1 MFRKIKLVLFLTLAV
16 ASGMWAQSFPDLLN
30 GADTMMDLFAPVLA
44 GGGAFSSSQGGASAS
59 AVNPAAG
66 GQAQRI
72 VFEAGYMA
80 IPGLKEKGFGNA
92 INVGALFPTKFA
104 SVGGSLNFLN
114 NPFPDS
120 DDFRF
125 LRNAE
130 GDTLPVRF
138 NFGGNLNVAKEL
150 YPGLDIGIGFNFG
163 FGNPGENWTLSGD
176 LGFRYNLG
184 NLGVLENFTVAAVV
198 KGLGKS
204 VIPSAFTPV
213 FGVSTDLVHLQ
224 GSGEGADP
232 LKLTGYLDL
241 SVPGFRNFTGKL
253 GLSLLLAEMVY
264 VSTSWGFNVLELY
277 RGIPPLFPSVGLG
290 VNITLKSGG
299 GRIIGGRLPSDGD
312 LTVSAAFKPLYN
324 NSAAIGAGLTWNVG
338 VSDKKAPAISVDYPE
353 VQWISPNHDGLADT
367 LEIPIS
373 ITDQRY
379 VTGWTLEIRNEAGEV
394 VRTYRNKELRPET
407 QGVKNFFA
415 RFAAVKAGVEIPE
428 VLRWDGIFDSG
439 ELAPDG
445 RYYFTLSAVDDNGNS
460 GKSIDYEAVLDNTP
474 PEVSIAETTESQ
486 RIFSPDGDGNKDTI
500 EIVQSGSAEDLWTA
514 GIYNASGDR
523 VKTFEFANTEPEPV
537 IWDGT
542 DDKGFIVPDGVYEY
556 RISTADKAKNTANAS
571 LHSIVISTIQPTV
584 NLQIADAYF
593 SPNGDGIKDTLTF
606 NPGIP
611 VKESIIGWELLIRD
625 DQANPRRTISGSEG
639 APPADLDFDGKADGG
654 TLLPEGVYQ
663 GKLSV
668 KYRNGYVAE
677 AFSPSFT
684 LDITPPRAAIRAEY
698 GAFSPNNDGNQD
710 EMIFAQEG
718 SVETLWIGEV
728 RRPAAPDSEQPV
740 RTFRINGAP
749 GSRLVW
755 DGHNDSGALAADG
768 EYIYRLSATDQA
780 GNSGRSNEARFT
792 LSTAD
797 TPVLLSTDIR
807 AFSPTGVGA
816 RNRITIVPQLQ
827 LREGIT
833 SWKMDILNAGGNAVR
848 TFEGVNA
855 VPASLPWDGK
865 TASGQVVPDGAYTAK
880 IEVRYAMGNQPT
892 AVSRPFVVDT
902 LAPKAEI
909 STPFAIFS
917 PNGDNRRDSIPVN
930 VTAEGNDNWELSI
943 ADSKGQVIRSWKW
956 TGAAPAVSWDGADE
970 AGNPVPDG
978 AYRVNLSSTDEAG
991 NSFRKTIDNI
1001 MVDARVPRVFLTSS
1015 ASGIAPLPGA
1025 NRNIRL
1031 GIIVSVKE
1039 GIESWKLD
1047 LAGPSGAAV
1056 RSFPDTPSAVPP
1068 ETVVWNGLD
1077 AGGAIREGR
1086 YTPTLTVTYAKGDV
1100 VTVQAA
1106 PVTVDISGPELAF
1119 RSTPEYF
1126 SPDNDGVDDD
1136 LFMSLT
1142 AKDASPLANWS
1153 LEIWEVVIDSQG
1165 RETSR
1170 KSFYRIGGRGAPSE
1184 RLTWDGRSSRGELV
1198 QAATDYPFTF
1208 KAEDT
1213 LGNASSMDGRIGVD
1227 VLVIRD
1233 GDRLKIQVPSIIF
1246 RANAADFNG
1255 LAQNIGDNNNRI
1267 LRRIAEI
1274 LNKFRDYKITVE
1286 GHANP
1291 TTQPNTQARRN
1302 EENGS
1307 PGEIGLQALSENRAK
1322 ATVDFLVG
1330 FGVSRS
1336 RLSSIGMGGTRTVI
1350 PFEDRDN
1357 WWKNRRVEFIL
1368 IK

>member
-1 MFRKIKLVLFLTLAV
+1 MLRKVKPVLLLIFV
-16 ASGMWAQSFPDLLN
+16 VSSGLWAQSFPDLLN
-30 GADTMMDLFAPVLA
+30 GADTMMDLFAPVFA
-44 GGGAFSSSQGGASAS
+44 GGGAFSTSLGGASAS
-59 AVNPAAG
+59 AINPAAG
-66 GQAQRI
+66 GEVQRI

-80 IPGLKEKGFGNA
+80 IPGFRERGFGNA
-92 INVGALFPTKFA
+92 INLGALFPTKFA
-104 SVGGSLNFLN
+104 SLGGSLNFLN
-114 NPFPDS
+114 SPFPDWDGS
-120 DDFRF
+120 RF

-130 GDTLPVRF
+130 GGTLPVKF
-138 NFGGNLNVAKEL
+138 NFGGNFNVAKEL
-150 YPGLDIGIGFNFG
+150 YPGLDLGAGLNFG

-184 NLGVLENFTVAAVV
+184 TLGVLENFTIATVV
-198 KGLGKS
+198 KGLGKNI
-204 VIPSAFTPV
+204 IPSAFTPV
-213 FGVSTDLVHLQ
+213 FGISTDLLHLR
-224 GSGEGADP
+224 GSGENVDP

-241 SVPGFRNFTGKL
+241 SAPGFRNFTGKL

-277 RGIPPLFPSVGLG
+277 RGIPLLFPSVGAG
-290 VNITLKSGG
+290 VNIALKSGG
-299 GRIIGGRLPSDGD
+299 KRIIGGRLPSDGD
-312 LTVSAAFKPLYN
+312 LTASAAFKPLYN
-324 NSAAIGAGLTWNVG
+324 GSAAIGAGLTWNVG
-338 VSDKKAPAISVDYPE
+338 VSDKRAPAISVDYPE
-353 VQWISPNHDGLADT
+353 TQWISPNHDGLADD
-367 LEIPIS
+367 LEIPIR

-379 VTGWTLEIRNEAGEV
+379 VVGWTLEIRNEAGEV

-407 QGVKNFFA
+407 QGFKNFFS

-428 VLRWDGIFDSG
+428 ILRWDGVFDSG
-439 ELAPDG
+439 EPAPDG
-445 RYYFTLSAVDDNGNS
+445 RYYFTLSAVDDNDNS
-460 GKSIDYEAVLDNTP
+460 GKTEDYETVIDNTP
-474 PEVSIAETTESQ
+474 PEVSIVEMSESQ

-500 EIVQSGSAEDLWTA
+500 EIAQSGSTEDLWTG
-514 GIYNASGDR
+514 GIFNASGDR
-523 VKTFEFANTEPEPV
+523 VKTFEFANTVPEPI

-542 DDKGFIVPDGVYEY
+542 DDKNFIVPDGVYEY
-556 RISTADKAKNTANAS
+556 RISATDKAKNIASTS

-584 NLQIADAYF
+584 NLQITDAYF
-593 SPNGDGIKDTLTF
+593 SPNGDGIKDALTL

-611 VKESIIGWELLIRD
+611 VKESIVSWELLIRD
-625 DQANPRRTISGSEG
+625 GQANPRRTISGSEG
-639 APPADLDFDGKADGG
+639 SPPASIDFDGKDDDG
-654 TLLPEGVYQ
+654 TLLPEGAYH

-684 LDITPPRAAIRAEY
+684 LDVTPPRAAIRAEY

-710 EMIFAQEG
+710 EMIIAQEG
-718 SVETLWIGEV
+718 SAETLWTGEV
-728 RRPAAPDSEQPV
+728 RRAAADSEQPV

-749 GSRLVW
+749 GSRIIW
-755 DGHNDSGALAADG
+755 DGQTDSGALAPDG
-768 EYIYRLSATDQA
+768 EYVYRLSATDQA
-780 GNSGRSNEARFT
+780 GNPGRSNEVRFT

-797 TPVLLSTDIR
+797 TPVLLSTDVR
-807 AFSPTGVGA
+807 AFSPTGAGA
-816 RNRITIVPQLQ
+816 KNRITIVPQLQ
-827 LREGIT
+827 LREGVT
-833 SWKMDILNAGGNAVR
+833 SWKTDILNTGGSAVR

-855 VPASLPWDGK
+855 VPASLPWDGR
-865 TASGQVVPDGAYTAK
+865 TTGGQVVPDGTYTAK

-902 LAPKAEI
+902 QAPKAEI
-909 STPFAIFS
+909 TTPFATFS
-917 PNGDNRRDSIPVN
+917 PNSDSRRDSIPIN
-930 VTAEGNDNWELSI
+930 VSAEGNDEWELSI
-943 ADSKGQVIRSWKW
+943 TDSKGQIIRSWKW
-956 TGAAPAVSWDGADE
+956 AGAAPAISWDGADE
-970 AGNPVPDG
+970 AKNPVPDG
-978 AYRVNLSSTDEAG
+978 VYRVSLSSTDEAG

-1001 MVDARVPRVFLTSS
+1001 TVDARAPRVFLTSS

-1031 GIIVSVKE
+1031 GIILSIKE

-1047 LAGPSGAAV
+1047 LASPSGAAV

-1068 ETVVWNGLD
+1068 ETIVWNGLD
-1077 AGGAIREGR
+1077 ASGAIREGR

-1100 VTVQAA
+1100 VTVQTA

-1136 LFMSLT
+1136 LFMSLI

-1170 KSFYRIGGRGAPSE
+1170 KSFYRIEGRGAPSE

-1208 KAEDT
+1208 KAEDV
-1213 LGNASSMDGRIGVD
+1213 LGNASSMDGKIGID

-1255 LAQNIGDNNNRI
+1255 LAQSIGDNNYRI
-1267 LRRIAEI
+1267 LKRIAEI

-1291 TTQPNTQARRN
+1291 TTPPGSQARRN

-1307 PGEIGLQALSENRAK
+1307 PGEIGLQPLSENRAK

-1330 FGVSRS
+1330 FGVNRS
-1336 RLSSIGMGGTRTVI
+1336 RLSSIGMGGTRAVI
-1350 PFEDRDN
+1350 SFEDRDN

>member
-1 MFRKIKLVLFLTLAV
+1 MFRKARLVLLLIFAA
-16 ASGMWAQSFPDLLN
+16 ASGLWAQAFPDLLN
-30 GADTMMDLFAPVLA
+30 GADTMTDLFAPVFA
-44 GGGAFSSSQGGASAS
+44 GGGAFSTSLGGASAS

-66 GQAQRI
+66 GGSQRI

-80 IPGLKEKGFGNA
+80 IPGFKEKGFGNA

-104 SVGGSLNFLN
+104 SFGGSLNFLN
-114 NPFPDS
+114 SPFADS
-120 DDFRF
+120 ENSRF

-130 GDTLPVRF
+130 GDTRPVQF
-138 NFGGNLNVAKEL
+138 NFGGNFNVAKEI
-150 YPGLDIGIGFNFG
+150 YPGMDIGVGLNAG
-163 FGNPGENWTLSGD
+163 FGNHGENWTLSGD

-184 NLGVLENFTVAAVV
+184 VLGALENFTVAAAV
-198 KGLGKS
+198 KGLGKNI
-204 VIPSAFTPV
+204 IPSAFTPV
-213 FGVSTDLVHLQ
+213 FGVSMDLLHLK
-224 GSGEGADP
+224 SAGEGADP

-241 SVPGFRNFTGKL
+241 GVPGFRNFTGKL

-264 VSTSWGFNVLELY
+264 VSTSWGFNALELY
-277 RGIPPLFPSVGLG
+277 RGIPPLFPSAGVG
-290 VNITLKSGG
+290 VNIALKSGG
-299 GRIIGGRLPSDGD
+299 KRIIGGRLPSDGD
-312 LTVSAAFKPLYN
+312 LTASAAFKPLYN
-324 NSAAIGAGLTWNVG
+324 NSAAIGAGITWNVG
-338 VSDKKAPAISVDYPE
+338 VTDKKAPVITVDYPE
-353 VQWISPNHDGLADT
+353 TQYISPNHDGAADY
-367 LEIPIS
+367 LEIPIH

-379 VTGWTLEIRNEAGEV
+379 VTGWVLEIRNEQGEV

-407 QGVKNFFA
+407 QGFKNFFA

-428 VLRWDGIFDSG
+428 NLRWDGIFDSG

-460 GKSIDYEAVLDNTP
+460 GKTIDYETVIDNTP
-474 PEVSIAETTESQ
+474 PEVSIDDMTESQ

-500 EIVQSGSAEDLWTA
+500 GIGQSGSVEDLWSA

-523 VKTFEFANTEPEPV
+523 VKAFDAVNAKPEP
-537 IWDGT
+537 ITWDGT

-556 RISTADKAKNTANAS
+556 RISAADKAKNTASAS
-571 LHSIVISTIQPTV
+571 LHSIVINTIQPAV

-593 SPNGDGIKDTLTF
+593 SPNGDGIKDALTL

-611 VKESIIGWELLIRD
+611 VKESIVGWELLIRD

-639 APPADLDFDGKADGG
+639 APPAGLDFDGKDDRGA
-654 TLLPEGVYQ
+654 LLPEGAYH

-677 AFSPSFT
+677 AFSPPFT

-718 SVETLWIGEV
+718 SVETLWTGEV
-728 RRPAAPDSEQPV
+728 RRAAAPDSEQPV
-740 RTFRINGAP
+740 RTFRIPGTP
-749 GSRLVW
+749 GSRIIW
-755 DGHNDSGALAADG
+755 DGHNDSGALAPDG

-780 GNSGRSNEARFT
+780 GNSGRSNEARFA

-797 TPVLLSTDIR
+797 TPVLLSTDLR
-807 AFSPTGVGA
+807 VFSPTGAGA
-816 RNRITIVPQLQ
+816 KNRITITPQLQ
-827 LREGIT
+827 VREGVT
-833 SWKMDILNAGGNAVR
+833 SWKTDILNAEGSAVR

-865 TASGQVVPDGAYTAK
+865 TAGGQVVPDGTYTAK

-892 AVSRPFVVDT
+892 ALSRPFVVDT
-902 LAPKAEI
+902 VAPKAEI
-909 STPFAIFS
+909 SASFAIFS
-917 PNGDNRRDSIPVN
+917 PNGDAKRDSIPISVS
-930 VTAEGNDNWELSI
+930 AEGNDDWELSI
-943 ADSKGQVIRSWKW
+943 ANSKGQAIRSWKW

-978 AYRVNLSSTDEAG
+978 VYRISLSSTDEAG
-991 NSFRKTIDNI
+991 NSFHKTSDNI
-1001 MVDARVPRVFLTSS
+1001 PVDARVPRVVLTSA
-1015 ASGIAPLPGA
+1015 ASGLAPLPGA
-1025 NRNIRL
+1025 GRNIRL
-1031 GIIVSVKE
+1031 GIILSIKE

-1068 ETVVWNGLD
+1068 ETIVWNGLD
-1077 AGGAIREGR
+1077 ANGAVREGR

-1100 VTVQAA
+1100 VTVQTT

-1170 KSFYRIGGRGAPSE
+1170 KPFYRIEGRGSPSE

-1208 KAEDT
+1208 KAEDI
-1213 LGNASSMDGRIGVD
+1213 LGNASSMEGKIGVD

-1255 LAQNIGDNNNRI
+1255 LAQNIGDNNYRI

-1291 TTQPNTQARRN
+1291 TTAPNTQARRN

-1307 PGEIGLQALSENRAK
+1307 PGEIGLQPLSENRAK

-1336 RLSSIGMGGTRTVI
+1336 RLSSIGMGGTRPVI
-1350 PFEDRDN
+1350 SFEDRDN